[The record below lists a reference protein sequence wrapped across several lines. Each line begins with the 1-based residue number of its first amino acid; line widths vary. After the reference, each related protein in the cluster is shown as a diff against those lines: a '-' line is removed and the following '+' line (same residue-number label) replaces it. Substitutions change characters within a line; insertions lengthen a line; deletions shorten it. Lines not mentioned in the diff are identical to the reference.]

1 MESQMWPRTSETD
14 RSGTELLPA
23 RFELQAARTPDALA
37 VLSGRDRLGYAEL
50 DRRSNRLAHALRDRG
65 IGPEDL
71 VAVCLPRG
79 VGLVVALLAVWKAGA
94 AYVPLDPGHPRARLE
109 WVLGDTAARVVITD
123 GPTARGALRDLPVA
137 ALCLDEER
145 DRIAAQPATAL
156 PGPVSPAAA
165 AYVIYTSGS
174 TGRPKGV
181 LVDHAGIANRV
192 GWTVRRHGIGPD
204 DRILQKTTMSFD
216 AAGWEIFAP
225 LTAGGTVV
233 MAPEGA
239 ERDPALLLRAV
250 AEQRITVL
258 QVVPSVLR
266 LLADEDGWAHCTELR
281 LLFCAGEPLHAD
293 LCRRLPDRIRAGIWN
308 TYGPTECSIDVTAHP
323 VHPDREQGPVPIGR
337 PIDSMRVLVLDTAG
351 TPVPVGVPGEL
362 YAGGPGVARGYL
374 GRPRATAAS
383 FVPDPYGAAGERL
396 YRTGDR
402 ARWRSDGV
410 LEYVGRV
417 DHQVKI
423 NGTRVEPGEAE
434 AALAAH
440 PGLSGA
446 VVTPFKA
453 PDGTARLAAHVV
465 PRAEPVPA
473 AELRAFLRGSL
484 TEALIPSVYVTVDAF
499 PLNAS
504 GKVDRSALPDPS
516 TVDDGPAAVGPR
528 TDDERLVARV
538 WAELLGTGTETV
550 GAHDDFFR
558 LGGTSLHMT
567 RLLGR
572 LTAATGRR
580 IELRDLFTATTVA
593 EQAQLLERGAPTDD
607 AATVTAAG
615 RDAPLPLSFA
625 QERIWFLDRMNP
637 ASAEWVT
644 PVLLRLPAG
653 TTAEAVRT
661 ALRALADRH
670 EILRTRYVT
679 EHGEPRQLAD
689 ARSAVDFQVLDAGP
703 EGPAP
708 HLTAQLAQGFD
719 LEQGP
724 VWRARLIRT
733 PGEEA
738 LLVLTIHHIASDG
751 WSSVLLENDLR
762 ALCLTP
768 EAEHLPELP
777 LQYVDFAVRQ
787 REQSG
792 DEESARQLAHWREAL
807 DGLAPLDLP
816 TAHPRPAERDI
827 SGSVV
832 GFHVPHGVTK
842 QALALGQHHGATP
855 FMTLLTAFSA
865 LLSRYTGSEDIAVG
879 TPVSGR
885 TRPES
890 AGVAGCFLNNL
901 VIRCDLGGDPT
912 FTAALERIRDTVLT
926 AFAHQDL
933 PFERLVDA
941 FGDRDRSRTPLYQA
955 AFDLLDEGQTGSAL
969 SDSDLALLGDSWRTA
984 KTDLTLFVHLEPG
997 GGARCQIEY
1006 ATALFERGWVENL
1019 AAGFVRLL
1027 DALAS
1032 APSGRISQAPLLG
1045 AAEQALVAPAAVDDA
1060 GQARTM
1066 HEVFEEQAAA
1076 TPGAVAV
1083 VAGDTELTYGELN
1096 ARANRL
1102 AHRLRA
1108 LGAGPEA
1115 LVGVCLE
1122 RGPELV
1128 PALLG
1133 VLKSGAAYVPLD
1145 PAHPLD
1151 RWEFILGDTAASL
1164 VVTTSEFAER
1174 LGRIHSGTLIVLDE
1188 DAPQERGE
1196 ADAEPSNPAPLPAGP
1211 DSTAYVIYTSGSTGR
1226 PKGVCVSHTQVWR
1239 LHAIARRHYA
1249 FGADDVWPLFHSYAF
1264 DVSVWEL
1271 WGALA
1276 HGGRLVVVPFDVARS
1291 PDDFLDLLVRHRVT
1305 VLNQTPSAFRSLVGA
1320 AGSGDPRIDQLALR
1334 AVVFAGE
1341 RLEFAELAPWVER
1354 LGLDR
1359 PQLLN
1364 MYGITETTVHSTY
1377 HRIAEDDLTAGGN
1390 PVGRPLADL
1399 RIHLL
1404 DRHGQTVPVGVTG
1417 EIHVGGPGVAR
1428 GYLGRPGLTA
1438 ERFLPD
1444 PFGPPGARF
1453 YRSGDLAR
1461 RNPDGTLDFLGR
1473 IDDQVKIRGYRI
1485 ELGEIQ
1491 AALADRPAV
1500 RDAAVVVREDRP
1512 GDRRLVAY
1520 VVMAPDASAD
1530 GGELR
1535 AALADRLPPYMVPA
1549 AFVVLDALPL
1559 TANGKLDRRAL
1570 PAPEQQSLHTGG
1582 DYVHPRSQ
1590 AEEAVTDIWAQI
1602 LHTERIGV
1610 HDNFFEL
1617 GGNSLLALR
1626 LVAAVQE
1633 QFDIDLPVR
1642 KVFDMPSVAQLAA
1655 EVETQLRAD
1664 IARLDDAA
1672 LLTDPMLAEEREI

>member
-1 MESQMWPRTSETD
+1 MESQVWPRTSESD
-14 RSGTELLPA
+14 RCGTELLPA

-37 VLSGRDRLGYAEL
+37 VLSGPGGRLGYAEL
-50 DRRSNRLAHALRDRG
+50 DQRSNRLAHALRERG
-65 IGPEDL
+65 IGAEDL

-79 VGLVVALLAVWKAGA
+79 TDLVVALLAVWKAGA
-94 AYVPLDPGHPRARLE
+94 AYVPLDPGHPHARLE
-109 WVLGDTAARVVITD
+109 WVLQDTRARIVLSDAV
-123 GPTARGALRDLPVA
+123 TARGALRDLPAPV
-137 ALCLDEER
+137 LCLDEER
-145 DRIAAQPATAL
+145 ERIDALPDTAP
-156 PGPVSPAAA
+156 PGPVSPRSA
-165 AYVIYTSGS
+165 AYVIHTSGS

-181 LVDHAGIANRV
+181 VVDHAGIANRV
-192 GWTVRRHGIGPD
+192 GWTVRRHALGAD
-204 DRILQKTTMSFD
+204 DRVLQKTTMSFD

-225 LTAGGTVV
+225 LTCGGTVV

-239 ERDPALLLRAV
+239 ERDPSLLLRTV
-250 AEQRITVL
+250 AEERITVL

-266 LLADEDGWAHCTELR
+266 LLADEPGWDDCADLR

-293 LCRRLPDRIRAGIWN
+293 LCRRLPERVRAGIWN

-323 VHPDREQGPVPIGR
+323 VHPDNEQGPVPIGR
-337 PIDSMRVLVLDTAG
+337 PIDGMRVLVLDAAG
-351 TPVPVGVPGEL
+351 IPVPVGVPGEL

-374 GRPRATAAS
+374 GRPALTARS
-383 FVPDPYGAAGERL
+383 FVPDPYGEAGARL

-410 LEYVGRV
+410 LEYVGRL

-446 VVTPFKA
+446 VVTAFRA
-453 PDGTARLAAHVV
+453 HDGTARLAAHVV
-465 PRAEPVPA
+465 SRADPVPH

-484 TEALIPSVYVTVDAF
+484 TDALVPAVFLTLDAF

-504 GKVDRSALPDPS
+504 GKVDRGALPDPL
-516 TVDDGPAAVGPR
+516 TADDGAAVVAPR
-528 TDDERLVARV
+528 TDGERTVARV
-538 WAELLGTGTETV
+538 WAELLGTEPGSV

-572 LTAATGRR
+572 LTEATGRR

-593 EQAQLLERGAPTDD
+593 DQARLLAASAMATDI
-607 AATVTAAG
+607 VTAAD
-615 RDAPLPLSFA
+615 RTAPLPLSYA

-637 ASAEWVT
+637 AGAEWVT
-644 PVLLRLPAG
+644 PILLRLPAQ
-653 TTAEAVRT
+653 TTAETVHT
-661 ALRALADRH
+661 ALRTLGDRH
-670 EILRTRYVT
+670 EILRTRYIT
-679 EHGEPRQLAD
+679 EHGEPRQLA
-689 ARSAVDFQVLDAGP
+689 APHATVDFQVLDTGP
-703 EGPAP
+703 SGPGECVA
-708 HLTAQLAQGFD
+708 AQLAEGFD
-719 LEQGP
+719 LAEGP

-733 PGEEA
+733 PGDEH
-738 LLVLTIHHIASDG
+738 LLVLTVHHIASDG
-751 WSSVLLENDLR
+751 WSSVLLENELR
-762 ALCLTP
+762 ALCDSP
-768 EAEHLPELP
+768 GAARRGELP
-777 LQYVDFAVRQ
+777 APSLQFADFAVQQ
-787 REQSG
+787 RERTDG
-792 DEESARQLAHWREAL
+792 REEERQLDFWRQAL
-807 DGLAPLDLP
+807 AGLTPLELP
-816 TAHPRPAERDI
+816 TARPRPTERDAR
-827 SGSVV
+827 GAVV
-832 GFHVPHGVTK
+832 GFRISRGVTK
-842 QALALGQHHGATP
+842 QALSLGQQHGATP
-855 FMTLLTAFSA
+855 FMTLLTAYSA
-865 LLSRYTGSEDIAVG
+865 LLSRYTGSDDIAVG

-901 VIRCDLGGDPT
+901 VLRCRLGGDPT
-912 FTAALERIRDTVLT
+912 FTQALQRIRDTGRA

-933 PFERLVDA
+933 PFERLVDE
-941 FGDRDRSRTPLYQA
+941 FGDRDRSRTPLYQV
-955 AFDLLDEGQTGSAL
+955 AFDLLDEGQTGSTL
-969 SDSDLALLGDSWRTA
+969 SDRDLTLLGDNWRTA

-1006 ATALFERGWVENL
+1006 ATALFDRDRVEAL

-1027 DALAS
+1027 EAMVGDPA
-1032 APSGRISQAPLLG
+1032 GRISRAELLG
-1045 AAEQALVAPAAVDDA
+1045 AAERALVSPAAADDA
-1060 GQARTM
+1060 GQARLM
-1066 HEVFEEQAAA
+1066 HRVFEEQVITA
-1076 TPGAVAV
+1076 PDAVAV
-1083 VAGDTELTYGELN
+1083 VSGADELTYGELN
-1096 ARANRL
+1096 ARANRI
-1102 AHRLRA
+1102 AHRLRE

-1145 PAHPLD
+1145 PAQPLE
-1151 RWEFILGDTAASL
+1151 RWEFILGDTGASV
-1164 VVTTSEFAER
+1164 VVTTSEFAGR
-1174 LGRIHSGTLIVLDE
+1174 LGRIHTGTLVVLDE
-1188 DAPQERGE
+1188 ETLEGSDS
-1196 ADAEPSNPAPLPAGP
+1196 DLPDQAAGP
-1211 DSTAYVIYTSGSTGR
+1211 DALAYVIYTSGSTGR
-1226 PKGVCVSHTQVWR
+1226 PKGVCVSHAQVWR
-1239 LHAIARRHYA
+1239 LLVVGDCHYG
-1249 FGADDVWPLFHSYAF
+1249 FSGDDVWPLFHSYAF

-1276 HGGRLVVVPFDVARS
+1276 HGGKLVVVPFDVARS
-1291 PDDFLDLLVRHRVT
+1291 PDDFLDLLVEHRVT

-1320 AGSGDPRIDQLALR
+1320 AGSGDRRIGELALR

-1359 PQLLN
+1359 PRLLN

-1377 HRIAEDDLTAGGN
+1377 HRVTEQDLMSGGN

-1404 DRHGQTVPVGVTG
+1404 DRYGQVVPVGVTG

-1428 GYLGRPGLTA
+1428 GYLGRPALTA

-1444 PFGPPGARF
+1444 PFGPAGSRL

-1461 RNPDGTLDFLGR
+1461 RNADGTLDFLGR

-1491 AALADRPAV
+1491 AALAEQASV
-1500 RDAAVVVREDRP
+1500 RDVAVVVREDEH

-1520 VVMAPDASAD
+1520 VVVKPGAPAD

-1535 AALADRLPPYMVPA
+1535 AALAQRLPAYMVPA

-1570 PAPEQQSLHTGG
+1570 PAPERQSLHTGG
-1582 DYVHPRSQ
+1582 AYAAPRNA
-1590 AEEAVTDIWAQI
+1590 AEEAVVGIWSQI
-1602 LHTERIGV
+1602 LHSERIGV

-1642 KVFDMPSVAQLAA
+1642 QVFDMPTVAQQAA
-1655 EVETQLRAD
+1655 EVERQLRAD
-1664 IARLDDAA
+1664 IAQLDDAA
-1672 LLTDPMLAEEREI
+1672 LLTDPMLAEERRI